1 MVEQSGLTR
10 TAFCVAHRRAIRLQ
24 TFVSFLRLHYA
35 TCYVHPD
42 TKARIYAAAK
52 ELGYH
57 PNIMAQALRQ
67 GRRHTIGVVVP
78 RLHLTIFSEILQGIE
93 REAGQLGYA
102 TLICTTDDDPKTE
115 KDCLNRLRNG
125 FVDGIIIA
133 GTGRNGRILR
143 DIQASGVALV
153 QLVRRQE
160 GQISSVV
167 ADYKEC
173 GEDAARFLYRKGCRK
188 LGLISGSDDLAP
200 YRERYE
206 GFWRAMRELNL
217 EAFYCACNRPVNTFE
232 YGYDCTNRLLDDHPD
247 LDAILAAVDV
257 QGLGAIRA
265 VTERGLKIPDQ
276 IKVISLTGHEVGA
289 MLQTAMTSMEMP
301 ARLMGQKAARMVVEE
316 IEAPDTGKQA
326 PQHLC
331 FTMQLEEREST

>member
-1 MVEQSGLTR
+1 MATLKDVARL
-10 TAFCVAHRRAIRLQ
+10 ACVDVSTVSRALNN
-24 TFVSFLRLHYA
+24 TS
-35 TCYVHPD
+35 YVHPD

-52 ELGYH
+52 ELGYR

-102 TLICTTDDDPKTE
+102 TLICTTDDDPKTD

-143 DIQASGVALV
+143 DIQASGIALV
-153 QLVRRQE
+153 QLVRRLE

-188 LGLISGSDDLAP
+188 VGLISGSDDLAP

-206 GFWRAMRELNL
+206 GFWRAVRELNL
-217 EAFYCACNRPVNTFE
+217 DAFYCACDRSVNTFE
-232 YGYDCTNRLLDDHPD
+232 YGYDCTNRLLDEHPE

-257 QGLGAIRA
+257 HRA
-265 VTERGLKIPDQ
+265 EQ
-276 IKVISLTGHEVGA
+276 GHEA
-289 MLQTAMTSMEMP
+289 DRA
-301 ARLMGQKAARMVVEE
+301 
-316 IEAPDTGKQA
+316 
-326 PQHLC
+326 
-331 FTMQLEEREST
+331 